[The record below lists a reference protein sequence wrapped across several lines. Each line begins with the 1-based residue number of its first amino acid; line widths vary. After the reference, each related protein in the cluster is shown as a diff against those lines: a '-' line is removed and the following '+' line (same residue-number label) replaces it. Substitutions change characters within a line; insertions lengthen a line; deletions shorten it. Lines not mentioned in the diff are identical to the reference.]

1 MAHQN
6 EDTPRV
12 VLAGNHKIVFL
23 IRGPIY
29 LICVSRTMEPT
40 AHLARQLQFVY
51 TQVCV
56 IMIKIISMVVVVVVV
71 AVVVVMVVVVM
82 MMMIYYY

>member
-1 MAHQN
+1 MTHQN

-51 TQVCV
+51 TQVGPV
-56 IMIKIISMVVVVVVV
+56 L
-71 AVVVVMVVVVM
+71 
-82 MMMIYYY
+82 